1 MENFCTHCGSKLD
14 EGQRFCIQCGE
25 KVATEIQMGMPP
37 SSPTTEPPPIMDDN
51 VPPPP
56 PPSGQVFVFRG
67 PDLKPQ
73 LQPRP
78 QPQPQFQSQSPQ
90 QQTIHREELKK
101 GDAIP
106 PTGESFGFQNKST
119 DLANKVI
126 QSLNKSGFSTETGL
140 GSMVGRMI
148 RACLLDKTIYRE
160 TSINASLDKE
170 AWGVIGLVIAF
181 NIIGPYLV
189 RFSFPGI
196 ISIISI
202 GIVQLVSL
210 LAWVFVVQMGS
221 SLWLK
226 RKMGFNQFFRPLA
239 FAQSPGILQIIPVV
253 GQFVNIWRLVTN
265 MVAIRDV
272 TGCQTFQAA
281 VLSIVGFIGGLLAT
295 RYVPSII
302 GPIFSIF

>member
-1 MENFCTHCGSKLD
+1 MGNFCTHCGSKLD
-14 EGQRFCIQCGE
+14 DGQKFCIQCGE
-25 KVATEIQMGMPP
+25 KVAPEIQMGLPS
-37 SSPTTEPPPIMDDN
+37 SSPTTEPPPIMDDS

-56 PPSGQVFVFRG
+56 PPGGQVFVFRG
-67 PDLKPQ
+67 PDLKT
-73 LQPRP
+73 
-78 QPQPQFQSQSPQ
+78 QFQPQSPQ
-90 QQTIHREELKK
+90 QQTIRREALKQ
-101 GDAIP
+101 GDAIRP
-106 PTGESFGFQNKST
+106 SVESFGFQDKST

-181 NIIGPYLV
+181 NIVGPYLL

-210 LAWVFVVQMGS
+210 LAWVFVVQIGS

-226 RKMGFNQFFRPLA
+226 RKMGFHQFFRPLA